1 MLHIRFWMRG
11 HFIHVMWTSKYWC
24 LTFCHYLSTWT
35 LLAIQYGSFLC
46 SMWIASWIGNA
57 ALRIVKLMN
66 LWLLWQLYC
75 RRRGGEQAARSF
87 VRAVRKGA
95 SVVTH
100 YNLYW
105 GAAFLVC
112 RFATDPCVV
121 EFRVSELLVLS
132 RKLVV
137 PLALRS
143 FNTFSRCVAALEIL
157 RMCYVMLEDVEKSFV
172 SQVQNRWDQSLC
184 WRRANS
190 GPNQV
195 KIYYMVTTISMFASP
210 ICSPMCCS
218 LFLILVYLGP
228 NNILE

>member
-1 MLHIRFWMRG
+1 VLYARVPVLSHITIFSG
-11 HFIHVMWTSKYWC
+11 AQH
-24 LTFCHYLSTWT
+24 
-35 LLAIQYGSFLC
+35 
-46 SMWIASWIGNA
+46 SW
-57 ALRIVKLMN
+57 
-66 LWLLWQLYC
+66 
-75 RRRGGEQAARSF
+75 
-87 VRAVRKGA
+87 
-95 SVVTH
+95 
-100 YNLYW
+100 
-105 GAAFLVC
+105 C

-195 KIYYMVTTISMFASP
+195 KKKKVTTISMFASSP

-228 NNILE
+228 ITFLSSLCSLRRRWNNP

>member
-1 MLHIRFWMRG
+1 MAPRNL
-11 HFIHVMWTSKYWC
+11 
-24 LTFCHYLSTWT
+24 
-35 LLAIQYGSFLC
+35 
-46 SMWIASWIGNA
+46 
-57 ALRIVKLMN
+57 KLMN
-66 LWLLWQLYC
+66 LSLLWQLYC

-95 SVVTH
+95 NVVTH
-100 YNLYW
+100 YNLFW
-105 GAAFLVC
+105 GAAFVVC
-112 RFATDPCVV
+112 RFTTDPCVV
-121 EFRVSELLVLS
+121 EFRVSELLALS

-184 WRRANS
+184 WRRASS

-195 KIYYMVTTISMFASP
+195 NDIYGFHHFHVFISDLLWKLTQNSCAVVCFS
-210 ICSPMCCS
+210 S
-218 LFLILVYLGP
+218 
-228 NNILE
+228 